1 MQIEKTLKT
10 YFLVVSI
17 AFHVDKQNL
26 RLNNLKT
33 RTAMNAKILV
43 FVVCVEAIIY
53 LLLCNLH
60 NCTFKHKQDIKA

>member
-43 FVVCVEAIIY
+43 FVVCVEVINI
-53 LLLCNLH
+53 
-60 NCTFKHKQDIKA
+60 FVIK

>member
-10 YFLVVSI
+10 YFLMVSI
-17 AFHVDKQNL
+17 TFHVDKQNL

-43 FVVCVEAIIY
+43 FVVCVEVINI
-53 LLLCNLH
+53 
-60 NCTFKHKQDIKA
+60 FVIK